1 MADLPYPFSRAEGR
15 FYHVALGNG
24 EYIRV
29 ALARDLEHEK
39 RRADGWQTVA
49 RQLLQQ
55 LHPNAR
61 LDEIVTEADTLFLD
75 AFYGD

>member
-39 RRADGWQTVA
+39 RRAEAWQRVA
-49 RQLLQQ
+49 KHLLEDRNPKADHDAIQS
-55 LHPNAR
+55 
-61 LDEIVTEADTLFLD
+61 EADCLFLD